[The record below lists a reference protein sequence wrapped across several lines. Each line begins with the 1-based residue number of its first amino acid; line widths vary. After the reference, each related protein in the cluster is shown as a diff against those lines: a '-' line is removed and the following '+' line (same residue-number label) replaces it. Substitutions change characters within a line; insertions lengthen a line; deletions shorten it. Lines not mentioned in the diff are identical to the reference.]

1 MVLQLNQLPIIEDIR
16 KHPAEVVDNLRALL
30 ASGAPA
36 KPDPHRG
43 NFFEVENCCRVYY
56 IHIAPVTGKVYLLG
70 TWLKN
75 EVPADCEKL
84 VA

>member
-1 MVLQLNQLPIIEDIR
+1 MVLQLNQLSVIEDLR
-16 KHPAEVVDNLRALL
+16 KHPAELVDNLRALL

-36 KPDPHRG
+36 KPDPHRE

-70 TWLKN
+70 TWLKDQ
-75 EVPADCEKL
+75 VPADSAKC